1 MKVGHDGAAIDRE
14 SIEEAV
20 HQSRRHAEK
29 HRQRE
34 EKVRRQSDRPPPPLQ
49 RFRIIMEG
57 IDEGRKVIDLADHR
71 ARYALVALG
80 VLNAGAF
87 LLISRAHFLGSVA
100 PAARNWMVVL
110 LLIYAALNLL
120 FVLHAIDCLRPR
132 RLTQALPPG
141 RAISGE
147 QSLPMHEPMGL
158 LFWEAVS
165 RVDLSTYR
173 QAWDHVV
180 MGQVNAE
187 AEAVLHTMARV
198 IQAKYRALGRLYAGL
213 AGLVVLAFVILLS
226 FTILALAV
234 SR

>member
-1 MKVGHDGAAIDRE
+1 MKVRHNGAAVGRE

-20 HQSRRHAEK
+20 HVSRRHAEK
-29 HRQRE
+29 HRERE
-34 EKVRRQSDRPPPPLQ
+34 AKVRRQADRPPPPMQ
-49 RFRIIMEG
+49 RFRIIMEA
-57 IDEGRKVIDLADHR
+57 IEEGRRVIDLADHR

-132 RLTQALPPG
+132 RLSRALPPG
-141 RAISGE
+141 RVIRGE

-165 RVDLSTYR
+165 RVDLPTYR

-187 AEAVLHTMARV
+187 AEAVFHTMARV
-198 IQAKYRALGRLYAGL
+198 IQAKYRALGRLYVGL

-226 FTILALAV
+226 FTIIAV
-234 SR
+234 VSN